1 MIKSLRLL
9 FVVLALL
16 VFSPVVA
23 NLGADAPVME
33 VAADSCLDVMNDE
46 LDGASAD
53 LQTCLSYSTNWYTY
67 GMCQIGYQARV
78 QVAGATYGYCLA
90 MNQ

>member
-1 MIKSLRLL
+1 MLKSLRLL
-9 FVVLALL
+9 SVVLALL

-23 NLGADAPVME
+23 NLGADAPE
-33 VAADSCLDVMNDE
+33 AAADSCLDVMNED

-78 QVAGATYGYCLA
+78 QAAGAFYGYCLA